1 MNHNRDRYDG
11 DWLDSLD
18 SLIAGDALPPDED
31 ADLLPVATRLASA
44 LAPLRET
51 ARTGATHGYHA
62 NSQTPFGQIRRKRR
76 TRLHLSSPAKLLATA
91 LLLLLCLVGV
101 ISVKGGATF
110 WHGAHEALQ
119 HVTSLDQ
126 INGISIASLS
136 PPHADL
142 KPLPLLPALL
152 PANTQALAYGVLTDA
167 SNPNRMTTFVADY
180 HINGQDVQ
188 LFEQPSD
195 VTFLSMTAQTVQIG
209 ALQGQLFQDG
219 TGDHALQWYQ
229 NNMLCQ
235 LTSKLP
241 VALLVQL
248 ASDFRPIGS
257 WDLLR

>member
-1 MNHNRDRYDG
+1 MKHNRNRYDG

-18 SLIAGDALPPDED
+18 SLIAGDALPPAED

-51 ARTGATHGYHA
+51 ARTASKQGYHA
-62 NSQTPFGQIRRKRR
+62 NSHPAYGQPARKRR
-76 TRLHLSSPAKLLATA
+76 ASQPFATAKLLATA
-91 LLLLLCLVGV
+91 LLLLLCFVGV
-101 ISVKGGATF
+101 IGVKDGTTL
-110 WHGAHEALQ
+110 WQGAHGALQ
-119 HVTSLDQ
+119 HLTSLDQ

-136 PPHADL
+136 PPHAGL
-142 KPLPLLPALL
+142 KPLPLLPATL
-152 PANTQALAYGVLTDA
+152 PANTQASTYGVLTDA

-180 HINGQDVQ
+180 HINGQDLQ

-195 VTFLSMTAQTVQIG
+195 VTFLSTTAQTVQIG
-209 ALQGQLFQDG
+209 TLQGQLFQDG
-219 TGDHALQWYQ
+219 TGNHALQWYQ

-235 LTSKLP
+235 LTGKLP

-248 ASDFRPIGS
+248 ASVFRPIGS

>member
-1 MNHNRDRYDG
+1 MNSNRHRYDG

-18 SLIAGDALPPDED
+18 FLMAGDALPPDED

-44 LAPLRET
+44 LAPLREASRT
-51 ARTGATHGYHA
+51 ASKQGNHA
-62 NSQTPFGQIRRKRR
+62 KLHTAYGQPGRMRRARQHFVP
-76 TRLHLSSPAKLLATA
+76 TQLLATA
-91 LLLLLCLVGV
+91 LLLLLCLAGV
-101 ISVKGGATF
+101 AVKEGAT
-110 WHGAHEALQ
+110 WWQDAHGALQ
-119 HVTSLDQ
+119 HLTSLDQ

-136 PPHADL
+136 PPHAGL
-142 KPLPLLPALL
+142 KPLPLLPATL
-152 PANTQALAYGVLTDA
+152 PATTQASTYGVLTDA

-188 LFEQPSD
+188 LFEQPSS
-195 VTFLSMTAQTVQIG
+195 VMFLSTTAQTVQIG
-209 ALQGQLFQDG
+209 ALQGQLFQDSA
-219 TGDHALQWYQ
+219 GDHALQWYQ

-248 ASDFRPIGS
+248 ASVFRPIGS